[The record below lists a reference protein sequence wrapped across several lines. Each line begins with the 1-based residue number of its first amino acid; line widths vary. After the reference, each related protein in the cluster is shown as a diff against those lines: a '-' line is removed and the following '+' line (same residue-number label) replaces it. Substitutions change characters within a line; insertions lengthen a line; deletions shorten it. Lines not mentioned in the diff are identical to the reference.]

1 VHSIRRW
8 LLVALLALL
17 AAVAL
22 VGGVLTYASARTQ
35 IDLLLDEELR
45 QVALSLRDHA
55 RLDIERIERSA
66 QRPEQRLLVQV
77 DDARRPQP
85 YRSRDVAPL
94 PPVQGEGFRSV
105 EHVGQQWRVFALPN
119 EVQTIQVAQPLALR
133 RALALQ
139 LTLRILAPLLLLMP
153 LAAAVLWWIVGR
165 ALRPLDDL
173 GRQLARRQTTTADAL
188 TPLALERLP
197 VEAQP
202 LVAAL
207 NDLLARLQDAFEQ
220 QRSLAADAAHAL
232 RTPLAAVTLQVQ
244 LAQRAAGAERDAAL
258 ARLEAGVKR
267 ASHVTAQLLALARLD
282 PDAAREPARPLDLAQ
297 LVRDVAE
304 ELRPLAQGAQLDLRV
319 EAPTLAFTTGHEAA
333 LHMALTNLVDNAVR
347 YTQAGGSVQIGL
359 ADDATDDVTADMS
372 ADVPADVTAVASAW
386 TTEVVSTARAAATPA
401 VARDVAPDV
410 TPAAAPAMARAV
422 VAQPTING
430 QGHKAAIAGANEL
443 ADPASAVL
451 PVDAA
456 GWVLRVTDTGPG
468 IPADERER
476 VFDRFYRG
484 RNAAV
489 PGSGLGLAI
498 VREVA
503 RLHGGSVQVE
513 VGPGG
518 RGTAIVLRLPTGRTA
533 MQSE

>member
-1 VHSIRRW
+1 MHSIRRW

-94 PPVQGEGFRSV
+94 PPVPGEGFRSV

-139 LTLRILAPLLLLMP
+139 LTLRILAPMLLLMP
-153 LAAAVLWWIVGR
+153 LAAVVLWWIVGR
-165 ALRPLDDL
+165 ALRPLDAL
-173 GRQLARRQTTTADAL
+173 GAQLAQRRPEAL
-188 TPLALERLP
+188 MPLATEPLP
-197 VEAQP
+197 REAQP

-207 NDLLARLQDAFEQ
+207 NDLLVRLQGAFEQ

-244 LAQRAAGAERDAAL
+244 LAQRASGPAREAAL
-258 ARLEAGVKR
+258 ERLEAGVKR
-267 ASHVTAQLLALARLD
+267 ASHVVAQLLALARLD
-282 PDAAREPARPLDLAQ
+282 PEAARAPARPLDLAQ
-297 LVRDVAE
+297 LVREVAD
-304 ELRPLAQGAQLDLRV
+304 ELRPLAERAQLQLTTDV
-319 EAPTLAFTTGHEAA
+319 PAEAPFEGHDSA
-333 LHMALTNLVDNAVR
+333 LHMALTNLVDNALR
-347 YTQAGGSVQIGL
+347 YTAAGEVHINL
-359 ADDATDDVTADMS
+359 ALDEAS
-372 ADVPADVTAVASAW
+372 AVAS
-386 TTEVVSTARAAATPA
+386 T
-401 VARDVAPDV
+401 VASPVLS
-410 TPAAAPAMARAV
+410 
-422 VAQPTING
+422 
-430 QGHKAAIAGANEL
+430 QGISWL
-443 ADPASAVL
+443 
-451 PVDAA
+451 
-456 GWVLRVTDTGPG
+456 LRVRDTGAG
-468 IPADERER
+468 IAPDERER

-484 RNAAV
+484 RDTAAPADGV

-503 RLHGGSVQVE
+503 RLHGGSVWIE
-513 VGPGG
+513 DGPGG
-518 RGTAIVLRLPTGRTA
+518 RGTVVAMRLPVQAASGGTGTVAPGSPGPGSDPGSLKSPLRQA
-533 MQSE
+533 A

>member
-165 ALRPLDDL
+165 ALRPLDAL
-173 GRQLARRQTTTADAL
+173 GAQLAQRRPEAL
-188 TPLALERLP
+188 MPLATEPLP
-197 VEAQP
+197 REAQP

-207 NDLLARLQDAFEQ
+207 NDLLVRLQGAFEQ

-244 LAQRAAGAERDAAL
+244 LAQRASGPAREAAL
-258 ARLEAGVKR
+258 ERLEAGVKR
-267 ASHVTAQLLALARLD
+267 ASHVVAQLLALARLD
-282 PDAAREPARPLDLAQ
+282 PEAARAPARPLDLAQ
-297 LVRDVAE
+297 LVREVAD
-304 ELRPLAQGAQLDLRV
+304 ELRPLAERAQLQLTTDV
-319 EAPTLAFTTGHEAA
+319 PAEAPFEGHDSA
-333 LHMALTNLVDNAVR
+333 LHMALTNLVDNALR
-347 YTQAGGSVQIGL
+347 YTAAGEVHINL
-359 ADDATDDVTADMS
+359 ALDEAS
-372 ADVPADVTAVASAW
+372 AVASTVA
-386 TTEVVSTARAAATPA
+386 ST
-401 VARDVAPDV
+401 VASP
-410 TPAAAPAMARAV
+410 
-422 VAQPTING
+422 
-430 QGHKAAIAGANEL
+430 
-443 ADPASAVL
+443 VL
-451 PVDAA
+451 SP
-456 GWVLRVTDTGPG
+456 GISWLLRVRDTGAG
-468 IPADERER
+468 IAPDERER

-484 RNAAV
+484 RDTAAPADGV

-503 RLHGGSVQVE
+503 RLHGGSVWIE
-513 VGPGG
+513 DGPGG
-518 RGTAIVLRLPTGRTA
+518 RGTVVAMRLPVQAASGGTGTVAPGSPGPGSDPGSLKSPLRQA
-533 MQSE
+533 A

>member
-1 VHSIRRW
+1 MHSIRRW

-94 PPVQGEGFRSV
+94 PPVQGEGFRGV

-139 LTLRILAPLLLLMP
+139 LTLRILAPMLLLMP
-153 LAAAVLWWIVGR
+153 LAAVVLWWIVGR

-173 GRQLARRQTTTADAL
+173 GRQLARRQTNTADAL

-297 LVRDVAE
+297 LAREVAE
-304 ELRPLAQGAQLDLRV
+304 EMRPLAQGAQLDLRV
-319 EAPTLAFTTGHEAA
+319 EAPTLAFMTGHEAA

-359 ADDATDDVTADMS
+359 ADDATADMS
-372 ADVPADVTAVASAW
+372 ADASADEPADVTAVASAC
-386 TTEVVSTARAAATPA
+386 TTGVVSAARAVATPAAVPA
-401 VARDVAPDV
+401 VAR
-410 TPAAAPAMARAV
+410 AA
-422 VAQPTING
+422 VAQPTSNG
-430 QGHKAAIAGANEL
+430 QGHEAALAGADEL
-443 ADPASAVL
+443 ADPASAAL
-451 PVDAA
+451 PADAA

-513 VGPGG
+513 AGPGG

-533 MQSE
+533 THGE